1 MTGLLSASMV
11 ILALSFASPAIADD
25 TLAWGPAVNGLE
37 LGIAAAPDP
46 QVPTS
51 INVDVYVKNVSDAA
65 FTVDGANTLVSVM
78 QHVVLLQNG
87 NAVPYTQQFFGSE
100 RPRDFDVSPSAVR
113 LVGVFNVGGQTSF
126 SLSRGRYSISDNG
139 TVFLTDGT
147 SRPLITGTIQV
158 TIEGRDPPG

>member
-87 NAVPYTQQFFGSE
+87 NAV
-100 RPRDFDVSPSAVR
+100 R

-126 SLSRGRYSISDNG
+126 SLPPGRYSISDNG
-139 TVFLTDGT
+139 NVFLTDGT